1 MSKVQVGAD
10 RNRANRFGVKVAFVF
25 LKALVPGILLCLSV
39 PSTAAQ
45 ANAKNVLVL
54 FSSVKYSEAF
64 LDAVEPF
71 IRARVPGPST
81 FYDAYLDDPQV
92 EQRSLSDPAAP
103 MPQGD
108 NSFCLLRNCWR
119 YARGV
124 PGVNRPSKAVDLLV
138 AREASKAGALGRR
151 TVPAGATEAS

>member
-39 PSTAAQ
+39 SSTAAQ

-64 LDAVEPF
+64 RDAVEPF
-71 IRARVPGPST
+71 IRSSGSSGRSRFMTHTWTIPRWNRDLIGRAWRRLCAAGTPG
-81 FYDAYLDDPQV
+81 
-92 EQRSLSDPAAP
+92 
-103 MPQGD
+103 
-108 NSFCLLRNCWR
+108 
-119 YARGV
+119 
-124 PGVNRPSKAVDLLV
+124 
-138 AREASKAGALGRR
+138 
-151 TVPAGATEAS
+151 